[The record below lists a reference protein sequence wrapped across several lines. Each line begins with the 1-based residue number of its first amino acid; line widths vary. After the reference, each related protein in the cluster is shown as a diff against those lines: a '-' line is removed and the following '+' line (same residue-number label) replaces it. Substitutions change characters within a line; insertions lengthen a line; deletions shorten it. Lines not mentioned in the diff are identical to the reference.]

1 MRKKVVVEKV
11 GEYSGHKGSIFAI
24 SPGLNPM
31 ELLSSGDDGVVAKWK
46 LDSRENEGEGIFRTE
61 HGIYSILSIPKQ
73 GFFVAGGSQ
82 GSVYFIEE
90 KSKKVIRLLRNSPN
104 PVYNLYYDAQNFVI
118 WILQGNGFLSVVDV
132 KRLETLFHKQISPGN
147 LRGIC
152 ASQREDKVYIGTS
165 DHRILVC
172 SKENYKTLRAWK
184 AHENSV
190 FTLAMHPNG
199 AYIVSGG
206 RDAHLKFWESRIPN
220 DLMEKI
226 AAHNFT
232 VNDIIFSP
240 DGDYFVT
247 ASRDKTLKV
256 WDAYTFELL
265 KVIDNKRNEGHT
277 HSVNRLKWIQRDNT
291 IISCSDDRR
300 IIQWK
305 LQLTG

>member
-1 MRKKVVVEKV
+1 MKVEKV

-24 SPGLNPM
+24 SPGLNPTD
-31 ELLSSGDDGVVAKWK
+31 LISSGDDGVVAKWK
-46 LDSRENEGEGIFRTE
+46 IDRREDNGEGIFRAQ
-61 HGIYSILSIPKQ
+61 HGIYSLLSIPEK
-73 GFFVAGGSQ
+73 GVFVVGGSQ
-82 GSVYFIEE
+82 GSVYFVEE
-90 KSKKVIRLLRNSPN
+90 NSKKVIHLLRNSPN
-104 PVYNLYYDAQNFVI
+104 PVYNLYYDKQNFVI
-118 WILQGNGFLSVVDV
+118 WILQGNGFLSIVD
-132 KRLETLFHKQISPGN
+132 LNTWESLYHAQISPGN

-152 ASQREDKVYIGTS
+152 GSMEEDRVYVGTS
-165 DHRILVC
+165 DNRILAC
-172 SKENYKTLRAWK
+172 SRENFEILGAWE

-190 FTLAMHPNG
+190 FALAMHPNG

-206 RDAHLKFWESRIPN
+206 RDAHLKFWESRGPN
-220 DLMEKI
+220 QLLETI

-240 DGDYFVT
+240 EGDCFVT

-256 WDAYTFELL
+256 WDAYSFELL
-265 KVIDNKRNEGHT
+265 KVIDYKRNEGHT
-277 HSVNRLKWIQRDNT
+277 HSVNRLKWIKTDNT